1 MPIERR
7 PFFVARSGSDALHR
21 QLVERLREAI
31 RNGEFPAGS
40 RLPPSRA
47 LAQSLGVNRG
57 TVQKAYETL
66 LGSGEL
72 RARVGQGTF
81 VVGAPRDAS
90 RPATAGPWTT
100 SVAESRPAED
110 PLWDRLATWAAEPG
124 MISFAAAVPDAR
136 LFPVEALRAALDG
149 ALAAEGTALLQYGPP
164 RGYPPFVEFLCQ
176 HLAERGVPVGPDRLL
191 IVSGSQQGL
200 DLVARTLLSPGD
212 GVVVEEPTYSGALAL
227 FRFLGA
233 RLLPVPMDDEGMS
246 VDHLEALLARE
257 RPRLLYTI
265 PNFHNPTGRTLSR
278 RRRDAVLALCG
289 RAGVPIVEDDTDGEL
304 RFEGE
309 PLPPLAALPGGSGV
323 LYLGTFS
330 KLFFPGL
337 RLGWMA
343 ADGAI
348 IERLAAAK
356 RVTDLHTPPLLQAA
370 MARCAARAEV
380 ARHADLVRRR
390 YRLRRDVLM
399 TALASSMPEGT
410 TWTRPLGGLCLMVT
424 LPAGLDATELLPL
437 AVREGVLFAPGQ
449 LFSAERRAGTTL
461 RLGFGS
467 VDEDLIPEGV
477 TRLARAIAAEA
488 ASPGRRGVARGR
500 AAAPVPV

>member
-1 MPIERR
+1 MPITRR
-7 PFFVARSGSDALHR
+7 DLSLERSGTDALHR
-21 QLVERLREAI
+21 QIVERLRAAI
-31 RNGEFPAGS
+31 RQGEFPIGS

-57 TVQKAYETL
+57 TVQKAYEAL
-66 LGSGEL
+66 LHSGEL

-81 VVGAPRDAS
+81 VVGTLPGPA
-90 RPATAGPWTT
+90 RPIAAGPWT
-100 SVAESRPAED
+100 SAVAESRPAED
-110 PLWDRLATWAAEPG
+110 PLWDRLAAWAAEPG

-149 ALAAEGTALLQYGPP
+149 ALEDEGTALLQYGPP
-164 RGYPPFVEFLCQ
+164 RGHPPFVEFLCR
-176 HLAERGVPVGPDRLL
+176 HLAERGLPVTPDGLL

-233 RLLPVPMDDEGMS
+233 RLLPLPMDDEGMR
-246 VDHLEALLARE
+246 VDHLESLLARE

-265 PNFHNPTGRTLSR
+265 PNFHNPTGRTLALR
-278 RRRDAVLALCG
+278 RREKLVALCG

-309 PLPPLAALPGGSGV
+309 ALPPLAALPGGSGV

-343 ADGAI
+343 ADGAL

-370 MARCAARAEV
+370 MERCAARAEV
-380 ARHADLVRRR
+380 ARHAGLVRRR
-390 YRLRRDVLM
+390 YRERRDVLLA
-399 TALASSMPEGT
+399 ALARGMPQGT
-410 TWTRPLGGLCLMVT
+410 TWTRPQGGLCLMVT
-424 LPAGLDATELLPL
+424 LPHGLDAAELLPH

-449 LFSAERRAGTTL
+449 LFSAERRAGSSL
-461 RLGFGS
+461 RLGFGG
-467 VDEDLIPEGV
+467 VNEDLIQEGV
-477 TRLARAIAAEA
+477 ARLARAIAAEA